1 MLDLKRLRILRE
13 VVSRGSFSAAADS
26 LYLSQSAVSQQVAT
40 LEREVGM
47 PLLERTRDGTK
58 ATAAGRSLVA
68 HADAAIA
75 RLEEAERELMEIAG
89 LEGGEVRVA
98 SFPSASATL
107 LTMAVREFTSRYPKV
122 RLSADDSEPEDS
134 LPRLRAGEIDLA
146 VVFDY
151 PAIPT
156 PEDRDLERTLLLTE
170 SMYVALPVDHPLAD
184 QKRVRIADLS
194 DEQWLSGS
202 CPSSCGVMV
211 KQVCRDAGFEPSV
224 GLRTDDYS
232 VMQGFIA
239 AGLGVTLLP
248 DLALPTLRDDLVV
261 REALPAAPKRQ
272 VWAVTR
278 RTHSHA
284 TATMIAALVKAG
296 EEFAVKKEVLEAV
309 A

>member
-1 MLDLKRLRILRE
+1 MLDLKRLRVLRE
-13 VVSRGSFSAAADS
+13 VVSQGSFSAAADS
-26 LYLSQSAVSQQVAT
+26 LYLSQSAISQQVAT

-47 PLLERTRDGTK
+47 PLLERTRDGTT
-58 ATAAGRSLVA
+58 ATAAGRALVT

-75 RLEEAERELMEIAG
+75 RLEEAERELQEIAG

-122 RLSADDSEPEDS
+122 RLTADDSEPEDS
-134 LPRLRAGEIDLA
+134 LPRLRSGKIDLA

-151 PAIPT
+151 PAVPT
-156 PEDRDLERTLLLTE
+156 PEDRDFERTLLLTE
-170 SMYVALPVDHPLAD
+170 SMYVALPADHPLAS

-211 KQVCRDAGFEPSV
+211 RQVCRDAGFEPSV
-224 GLRTDDYS
+224 GLHTDDYS

-261 REALPAAPKRQ
+261 REAQPAAPKRQ
-272 VWAVTR
+272 VWAVSR

-284 TATMIAALVKAG
+284 TEAMTAALVKAG
-296 EEFAVKKEVLEAV
+296 EDFAVKDVVLQA
-309 A
+309 AA